1 MTNNSNKSRNKKITL
16 AVFSLLFVGLVY
28 GSIRT
33 YEIYNR
39 ELPSFE
45 QLHNIEP
52 SLKTK
57 VYARGGELL
66 QEYFNENRALT
77 SYNDIPPELINMLL
91 AVEDRGFFEHWGIN
105 LPRTIRVV
113 GLGVL
118 GAGKISAVST
128 VTQQLSRLLF
138 VGRRRSIGRKIRE
151 ALTAIKLERTY
162 SKEEIL
168 QMYLNQYYF
177 GKGAYGISAASRT
190 YFDKTV
196 AELTTKDCAFLIGIL
211 KAPSRYGSRP
221 KLGLMVRDRALRSF
235 YSFGK
240 IDKPTLDSLLK
251 TGLDLTP
258 PQVRIGRAP
267 YFTENIRQ
275 YIQKKYGD
283 DALYTGGLTVLTTLD
298 WKLQQA
304 AEEGLYQR
312 IDTLRARI
320 ARTKKLTDERYT
332 IQIPDSTD
340 SMGRPVFEY
349 KKVQGALLSIDNVTG
364 DIISMVGGRDFAESK
379 FNRATQGLRQPG
391 SAFKPFVYTA
401 AIDNGYRPM
410 DIVYDNPIVL
420 EIPGSK
426 SWRPSNFDLKFLG
439 PLTIRDGLRLS
450 RNLVAVGLLQKVTA
464 QQVIFYA
471 KRFGITTPIPNVP
484 SIAIGANEVHLLDIV
499 SAYTVFPN
507 GGVRIHPKMI
517 TKIVDRYGNILEEN
531 KTSVKEE
538 VLSAESAYI
547 MVDMMKTVI
556 NHGTGKGV
564 RRLGF
569 KHPAGGKTGTTNNY
583 TDNWFVGYTPQITT
597 GVWVGFDD
605 KTSLGRRQYGSTNA
619 LPIWA
624 HYMIAAHDTLPIV
637 DFAIPDDIMFTNI
650 CLESGTLATN
660 LCRDVR
666 YEVFTSRT
674 IPIDIC
680 PIHPSPKMYPGT
692 AVYNYNRS
700 DRTLFNDGDEVSSF

>member
-1 MTNNSNKSRNKKITL
+1 MSKNKRITIAL
-16 AVFSLLFVGLVY
+16 VSVALIGIVY
-28 GSIRT
+28 GAVRT

-57 VYARGGELL
+57 VYAQGGELL

-77 SYNDIPPELINMLL
+77 AYRDIPPELINMLL
-91 AVEDRGFFEHWGIN
+91 AVEDRDFFDHWGIN

-113 GLGVL
+113 ALGVF
-118 GAGKISAVST
+118 GAGKIGAVST

-138 VGRRRSIGRKIRE
+138 VGRKRSISRKIRE

-190 YFDKTV
+190 YFDKSV
-196 AELTTKDCAFLIGIL
+196 SELTIKDCAFLIGIL

-221 KLGLMVRDRALRSF
+221 KLGLIVRDRALRSY

-240 IDKPTLDSLLK
+240 IDKPTLDSLLQ

-258 PQVRIGRAP
+258 PQERIGRAP
-267 YFTENIRQ
+267 YFTEAVRQ

-283 DALYTGGLTVLTTLD
+283 DALYTGGLKVFTTLD

-304 AEEGLYQR
+304 AEVALYER
-312 IDTLRARI
+312 IDSLRARI
-320 ARTKKLTDERYT
+320 ARTKRITDEKYT

-340 SMGRPVFEY
+340 AMGRPVFEY
-349 KKVQGALLSIDNVTG
+349 KKVQGAVYAIDNATG
-364 DIISMVGGRDFAESK
+364 DVITMVGGRDFAKSK
-379 FNRATQGLRQPG
+379 FNRATQALRQPG

-420 EIPGSK
+420 EIPGAK

-450 RNLVAVGLLQKVTA
+450 RNLVAVVLLQKVTA

-471 KRFGITTPIPNVP
+471 RRFGITTPIPNVP
-484 SIAIGANEVHLLDIV
+484 SIAIGANEVHLSEIV

-507 GGVRIHPKMI
+507 GGIRIQPKMI
-517 TKIVDRYGNILEEN
+517 VKIVDRYGNVLEDN
-531 KTSVKEE
+531 NTSVKEE
-538 VLSAESAYI
+538 ALSAESAYI

-556 NHGTGKGV
+556 EHGTGKGV
-564 RRLGF
+564 RRMGF

-583 TDNWFVGYTPQITT
+583 TDNWFVGYTPQITA

-619 LPIWA
+619 LPVWA
-624 HYMIAAHDTLPIV
+624 RYMIAAHDTLPVV
-637 DFAIPDDIMFTNI
+637 DFAIPDDIMFANV
-650 CLESGTLATN
+650 CLESGALATN
-660 LCRDVR
+660 LCSDVR

-680 PIHPSPKMYPGT
+680 PMHPSPELYPGI
-692 AVYNYNRS
+692 AKYNYNRS
-700 DRTLFNDGDEVSSF
+700 DRTLFDKGDEVSSF

>member
-1 MTNNSNKSRNKKITL
+1 MSKNKKIFL
-16 AVFSLLFVGLVY
+16 AVGVVAFIALIY
-28 GSIRT
+28 GAIRT
-33 YEIYNR
+33 YEIYER
-39 ELPSFE
+39 ELPSFA

-57 VYARGGELL
+57 IYARNGELL

-91 AVEDRGFFEHWGIN
+91 AVEDRDFFNHWGIN

-113 GLGVL
+113 TFGVF
-118 GAGKISAVST
+118 GAGKIGAVST

-138 VGRRRSIGRKIRE
+138 VGRQRSIGRKIRE

-190 YFDKTV
+190 YFDKNV
-196 AELTTKDCAFLIGIL
+196 SELTIKDCAFLVGIL
-211 KAPSRYGSRP
+211 KAPSRYGSIP
-221 KLGLMVRDRALRSF
+221 KLGKKVRDRALRSY

-240 IDKPTLDSLLK
+240 IDKPTLDSLLL
-251 TGLDLTP
+251 TELDLTP
-258 PQVRIGRAP
+258 PKDRIGRAP
-267 YFTENIRQ
+267 YFTEAVRQ

-283 DALYTGGLTVLTTLD
+283 DALYTGGLKVFTTLD

-304 AEEGLYQR
+304 AESALDER
-312 IDTLRARI
+312 IDSLRARV
-320 ARTKKLTDERYT
+320 ARTKKLTDEKYT

-340 SMGRPVFEY
+340 AMGRPVFEY
-349 KKVQGALLSIDNVTG
+349 KKVQGALVAIDNATG
-364 DIISMVGGRDFAESK
+364 DIISMVGGRDFAHSK
-379 FNRATQGLRQPG
+379 FNRATQALRQPG

-420 EIPGSK
+420 DIPGSK
-426 SWRPSNFDLKFLG
+426 QWRPSNFDLKFLG

-464 QQVIFYA
+464 KQVIFYA

-507 GGVRIHPKMI
+507 GGIRIRPKMI
-517 TKIVDRYGNILEEN
+517 TKIVDRYGNVMEVN
-531 KTSVKEE
+531 TTPVKEE
-538 VLSAESAYI
+538 ALSAESAYI

-556 NHGTGKGV
+556 DHGTGKGV
-564 RRLGF
+564 RRRGF
-569 KHPAGGKTGTTNNY
+569 KRPAGGKTGTTNNY
-583 TDNWFVGYTPQITT
+583 TDNWFVGYTPQISA
-597 GVWVGFDD
+597 GVWIGFDD

-619 LPIWA
+619 LPVWA
-624 HYMIAAHDTLPIV
+624 NYMKKAHDTLPVV
-637 DFAIPDDIMFTNI
+637 DFAIPDDIMFTNV
-650 CLESGTLATN
+650 CLESGALATN

-680 PIHPSPKMYPGT
+680 PMHPSPELYPGI
-692 AVYNYNRS
+692 AKYDYNRS
-700 DRTLFNDGDEVSSF
+700 DRALNESSDEVSSF